1 MSENRTRYAVLGALT
16 VEPMSGYD
24 LKRFFAQGVS
34 FFWTESY
41 GQIYPILKQ
50 LRAEGLVADA
60 VGPPDAAGPADA
72 RRSAGTP
79 GHPRRAVYAI
89 TPAGREALA
98 HWLAEP
104 AEPQVGRRLEILLK
118 LFFARQGGAGGGEAA
133 RRLVADFRAHHSAL
147 LATYAA
153 TGARLRADH
162 AAHPDLPFWLLT
174 LSYGEHVSQALVA
187 WCDAA
192 ARTLVAPPAPPA
204 PPAPSAGDP

>member
-24 LKRFFAQGVS
+24 LKRFFEQGVS

-50 LRAEGLVADA
+50 LKAEGLVADA
-60 VGPPDAAGPADA
+60 AGEPGAASARAGPA
-72 RRSAGTP
+72 
-79 GHPRRAVYAI
+79 HPRRAVYAI
-89 TPAGREALA
+89 TPAGRDALA
-98 HWLAEP
+98 RWLSAP
-104 AEPQVGRRLEILLK
+104 AEPQAGRRLEILLK
-118 LFFARQGGAGGGEAA
+118 LFFARHGGPDTAA
-133 RRLVADFRAHHSAL
+133 RLVADFRAHHAEL

-153 TGARLRADH
+153 TEARLRADH

-174 LSYGEHVSQALVA
+174 LSYGQHVSQALVA

-192 ARTLVAPPAPPA
+192 ARTLAAPPAPA
-204 PPAPSAGDP
+204 P

>member
-24 LKRFFAQGVS
+24 LKRFFEQGVS

-50 LRAEGLVADA
+50 LKTEGLVTDA
-60 VGPPDAAGPADA
+60 TGEPGGAARAGP
-72 RRSAGTP
+72 S
-79 GHPRRAVYAI
+79 HPRRAVYAI
-89 TPAGREALA
+89 TAAGRDALVR
-98 HWLAEP
+98 WLSEP
-104 AEPQVGRRLEILLK
+104 AEPQTGRRLEILLK
-118 LFFARQGGAGGGEAA
+118 LFFARQGGPEAA
-133 RRLVADFRAHHSAL
+133 TRLVAEFRAHHVGL

-153 TGARLRADH
+153 TEARLRADH

-174 LSYGEHVSQALVA
+174 LSYGEHVSRALVA

-192 ARTLVAPPAPPA
+192 ARTLAAPPASVAAVPT
-204 PPAPSAGDP
+204 

>member
-24 LKRFFAQGVS
+24 LKRFFEQGVS
-34 FFWTESY
+34 FFWAESY

-50 LRAEGLVADA
+50 LKGEGLVADA
-60 VGPPDAAGPADA
+60 AAGDGAATA
-72 RRSAGTP
+72 RAGAA
-79 GHPRRAVYAI
+79 HPRRAVYAI
-89 TPAGREALA
+89 TAAGREALA
-98 HWLAEP
+98 RWLSEP
-104 AEPQVGRRLEILLK
+104 AEPQAGRRLEILLK
-118 LFFARQGGAGGGEAA
+118 LFFARQGGPDAA
-133 RRLVADFRAHHSAL
+133 ARLVADFRTQHAGL

-174 LSYGEHVSQALVA
+174 LSYGEHVSRALVA

-192 ARTLVAPPAPPA
+192 AEMLAARGAPAP
-204 PPAPSAGDP
+204 